1 MKGYYEYPPLG
12 HMLNCLEKHD
22 IMIKGPGEQHRV
34 RQMTFLNDGEVLF
47 LKDWTFPNNEKV
59 LLPEEGG
66 KRYWAD
72 DTIRCSLH
80 KINVEYR
87 KSLGECF

>member
-12 HMLNCLEKHD
+12 HMLNCLEKQD

-47 LKDWTFPNNEKV
+47 LKD
-59 LLPEEGG
+59 
-66 KRYWAD
+66 
-72 DTIRCSLH
+72 
-80 KINVEYR
+80 
-87 KSLGECF
+87 